1 MDKVVNKNKNK
12 NKIKPFRQKIDIL
25 DHQILKLIQKRGLL
39 AQKIGKLKSLSNSD
53 ASFYKPNREAEII
66 RNLCKVNK
74 GPISEKK
81 IQHIFKEII
90 SSCLSLEEE
99 LSIAYLGPEGTHSEG
114 AVIQHFGSSP
124 TRSPR
129 GTIEDVFHQVRTG
142 SVNFGVVPVEN
153 SSEGVVNA
161 TLNSLADEDIRICGE
176 CFLPIHHQLASSRK
190 FKLTDAKIIA
200 SHPQALG
207 QCSKWLD
214 ANLPN
219 AKREITSSTA
229 EAAKL
234 SKTQP
239 KTLCIVSSMAIDKYK
254 LNLYQKNIED
264 SSGNN
269 TRFLIIG
276 NIEVG
281 QTNKD
286 KTSFLI
292 QTDNQPGALL
302 KILEPFNKRK
312 INLERIET
320 RPSRE
325 SLNAHNFFIDSSGHC
340 KDTNLKQVIGS
351 LKKLGAS
358 VRVLGSYP
366 SGS

>member
-1 MDKVVNKNKNK
+1 MSK
-12 NKIKPFRQKIDIL
+12 NKIKPIRQKIDAIDL
-25 DHQILKLIQKRGLL
+25 QILKLIQKRGSL
-39 AQKIGKLKSLSNSD
+39 AQKIGDIKSLINSNTSL
-53 ASFYKPNREAEII
+53 YKPDREVEIL
-66 RNLCKVNK
+66 RN
-74 GPISEKK
+74 ISKLNEGLISDKK
-81 IQHIFKEII
+81 IKYIFKEII

-99 LSIAYLGPEGTHSEG
+99 LTIAYLGPEGTHSEG

-124 TRSPR
+124 IRSPR
-129 GTIEDVFHQVRTG
+129 ATIEDVFHQVRTG
-142 SVNFGVVPVEN
+142 SANFGIVPVEN

-161 TLNSLADEDIRICGE
+161 TLNSLADEEIKICGE
-176 CFLPIHHQLASSRK
+176 TYLPIHHQLASARK

-219 AKREITSSTA
+219 AKREMTSSTA

-234 SKTQP
+234 SKTQH
-239 KTLCIVSSMAIDKYK
+239 KTLCIVSSLAIDKYK
-254 LNLYQKNIED
+254 LHHYQKDIED
-264 SSGNN
+264 FSGNN
-269 TRFLIIG
+269 TRFLVIG
-276 NIEVG
+276 NIEIG
-281 QTNKD
+281 QTKKN

-292 QTDNQPGALL
+292 QTDNQPGALI

-325 SLNAHNFFIDSSGHC
+325 SLNTHNFFIDSSGHH
-340 KDTNLKQVIGS
+340 KDIKLKQVIS
-351 LKKLGAS
+351 NLKELGAS
-358 VRVLGSYP
+358 VRILGSYP
-366 SGS
+366 SDS

>member
-1 MDKVVNKNKNK
+1 MSK
-12 NKIKPFRQKIDIL
+12 NKIKPIRQKIDAIDL
-25 DHQILKLIQKRGLL
+25 QILKLIQKRGSL
-39 AQKIGKLKSLSNSD
+39 AQKIGDIKSLIHSNNSL
-53 ASFYKPNREAEII
+53 YKPDREAEIL
-66 RNLCKVNK
+66 RN
-74 GPISEKK
+74 ISKLNEGLISDKK
-81 IQHIFKEII
+81 IKYIFKEII

-99 LSIAYLGPEGTHSEG
+99 LTIAYLGPEGTHSEG

-124 TRSPR
+124 IRSPR
-129 GTIEDVFHQVRTG
+129 ATIEDVFHQVRTG
-142 SVNFGVVPVEN
+142 SANFGIVPVEN

-161 TLNSLADEDIRICGE
+161 TLNSLADEEIKICGE
-176 CFLPIHHQLASSRK
+176 TYLPIHHQLASARK

-219 AKREITSSTA
+219 AKREMTSSTT

-234 SKTQP
+234 SKTQQ
-239 KTLCIVSSMAIDKYK
+239 KTLCIVSSLAIDKYK
-254 LNLYQKNIED
+254 LHHYQKDIED
-264 SSGNN
+264 FSGNN
-269 TRFLIIG
+269 TRFLVIG
-276 NIEVG
+276 NIEIG
-281 QTNKD
+281 QTKKD

-292 QTDNQPGALL
+292 QTDNQPGALI

-325 SLNAHNFFIDSSGHC
+325 SLNAHNFFIDSNGHH
-340 KDTNLKQVIGS
+340 KDIKLKQVIS
-351 LKKLGAS
+351 NLKELGAS

-366 SGS
+366 SDS